1 MIKNMIRTITFYLL
15 ALFVVVL
22 LTLGKAHIFQF
33 LDFSAFLWVFLGP
46 LFFTCISYHPKGI
59 YNAVVALVE
68 EKDLQNKEKYLA
80 GAQLFKRLEE
90 NTVNLTLLGVFF
102 AFISLLI
109 HYVDPHFIGP
119 SMGFGFLVSLYG
131 ITLSKLLFLPCM
143 IKLEMDA
150 NPRNIPK
157 IRLFD
162 WRIFVLLPF
171 LFLFFLNLFPEV
183 W

>member
-1 MIKNMIRTITFYLL
+1 MIRIIIFYLL
-15 ALFVVVL
+15 TLFAVALF
-22 LTLGKAHIFQF
+22 TLGRAHIIQF
-33 LDFSAFLWVFLGP
+33 LDFSAFLWVFLGT
-46 LFFTCISYHPKGI
+46 LFFTSISYHPKEI

-68 EKDLQNKEKYLA
+68 EKDLQNKKKEKYLA
-80 GAQLFKRLEE
+80 AAKLFKRLEE
-90 NTVNLTLLGVFF
+90 NTMNLTLLGVFF

-109 HYVDPHFIGP
+109 HYTDPHFIGP

-131 ITLSKLLFLPCM
+131 ITLSKLIFLPWM
-143 IKLEMDA
+143 IKLEMNA
-150 NPRNIPK
+150 NSQNIPK

>member
-1 MIKNMIRTITFYLL
+1 MVRRIIFYLL
-15 ALFVVVL
+15 ALFVVFL
-22 LTLGKAHIFQF
+22 LILVKGRIILF
-33 LDFSAFLWVFLGP
+33 LDFSAFLWVFLVP
-46 LFFTCISYHPKGI
+46 LFFTCISYHPKEI
-59 YNAVVALVE
+59 YNVIALVKE
-68 EKDLQNKEKYLA
+68 EDPKKKEKYLA

-90 NTVNLTLLGVFF
+90 NTMNFTLVGVFF

-109 HYVDPHFIGP
+109 HHPVVGP
-119 SMGFGFLVSLYG
+119 SMGFGFSVSLYG
-131 ITLSKLLFLPCM
+131 IALSKLIFFPCI

-150 NPRNIPK
+150 NSRNIPK

-171 LFLFFLNLFPEV
+171 LFLFFLFPEV